1 MKDKELN
8 LLDWQKHY
16 GTEEACAQALFS
28 NVGRKDFAART
39 AGMIMVMA

>member
-8 LLDWQKHY
+8 LLEWQKHY
-16 GTEEACAQALFS
+16 GIEEACGKALFQHA
-28 NVGRKDFAART
+28 GQKDFAART